1 MKSQTGTDYA
11 DWAEIGG
18 KVRFS
23 KFIQCLSNIS
33 FTDLKLFF
41 YFDFLIVGKP
51 SKAMEKLSGAIK
63 LPSTKTSNCLL
74 ELYFF

>member
-23 KFIQCLSNIS
+23 KFIQCLTNIT
-33 FTDLKLFF
+33 FTDLNLFF
-41 YFDFLIVGKP
+41 DFDFLIVSKP
-51 SKAMEKLSGAIK
+51 NKAMEKLSGAIR
-63 LPSTKTSNCLL
+63 LTSTKTSNCLL

>member
-23 KFIQCLSNIS
+23 KFIQSKIS
-33 FTDLKLFF
+33 FTDLNLFF
-41 YFDFLIVGKP
+41 DFDFLIVSKP
-51 SKAMEKLSGAIK
+51 NKAMEKLSGAIK

>member
-23 KFIQCLSNIS
+23 QFIQCLSNIS
-33 FTDLKLFF
+33 FTD
-41 YFDFLIVGKP
+41 
-51 SKAMEKLSGAIK
+51 MKLS
-63 LPSTKTSNCLL
+63 
-74 ELYFF
+74 FF

>member
-1 MKSQTGTDYA
+1 MKSQTGTYYA

-23 KFIQCLSNIS
+23 KFIQCLTNIS
-33 FTDLKLFF
+33 FTDLNLFF
-41 YFDFLIVGKP
+41 DFDFLIVSKHN
-51 SKAMEKLSGAIK
+51 KAMEKLSGAIK
-63 LPSTKTSNCLL
+63 LPLTKTSNCLL